1 MKKISITIITLCTSL
16 ATYANNTYNYSLSLR
31 NVVNDKVTVTL
42 NCPSIDKETILFSFP
57 ATIPGT
63 YATLNYGT
71 YIQHLQAFDSQGN
84 KLKVKKQT
92 VNSYLITTAKTVSKI
107 TYDVNDS
114 WDSGVKKNKIFE
126 PAGTN
131 IDANKNYVLN
141 NAGFFGFFEGMEK
154 NPCTINLSTPTNM
167 IGITSLEGTTTSAGE
182 IVYKAHDYHQL
193 MDCPIIVCT
202 PDTAQFLVGKTLVTI
217 GVINETGAKG
227 GAQKILTEVKESIIA
242 AEKFLGELPV
252 KNYNFLVYV
261 KDFSQYKDVLEGKG
275 GLFKKLKAVKNLK
288 GQGFG
293 ALEHPTSSLYFMP
306 DFGHEEYIKQMKD
319 VCIHEFLHIVT
330 PLNLHS
336 QYIGNFNYTTPIM
349 SKHLWLYEGI
359 TEYFAGVIQMKGELT
374 TPEKYFTRMKAK
386 MQDGDEFPNTMTF
399 TQMSEN
405 VLVEPYKKQYDQV
418 YQRGAVL
425 GMLLDIEIINL
436 TQGKKTLRD
445 VVLTLSKKYGPN
457 KSFDE
462 ATFIDEFVA
471 QVHPNLAQFFNNY
484 ITGSQPLPYES
495 SFGTI
500 GVEYKTETKV
510 AGAKH
515 PVLGNDVKYK
525 YMSQQGGLYII
536 KAVGANDFVGLKK
549 GDIIVEALADKLLAK
564 KDINAGDEVELDII
578 RNNKRTTIKYK
589 TQLGE
594 NTIKNYLKIKDT
606 KNVREQSY
614 FNRFTKN

>member
-1 MKKISITIITLCTSL
+1 MKKISIAIITLCISL
-16 ATYANNTYNYSLSLR
+16 GAYANNTYNYSLNLR
-31 NVVNDKVTVTL
+31 NVVNDKITVTL
-42 NCPSIDKETILFSFP
+42 NCPSIDTETILFNFP
-57 ATIPGT
+57 ATVPGT

-71 YIQHLQAFDSQGN
+71 YIQHVQAFDSQGN
-84 KLKVKKQT
+84 KLKIKKQNI
-92 VNSYLITTAKTVSKI
+92 NSYLITNAKAVSKI

-114 WDSGVKKNKIFE
+114 WDSGIKKNKIFE

-154 NPCTINLSTPTNM
+154 NSCIINLSTPINM
-167 IGITSLEGTTTSAGE
+167 IGITSLEGTTTAAGE
-182 IVYKAHDYHQL
+182 IMYKARDYHQL

-202 PDTAQFLVGKTLVTI
+202 PDTAQFLVGKTVITI

-261 KDFSQYKDVLEGKG
+261 KDFSEYKEVLEGKG
-275 GLFKKLKAVKNLK
+275 GLFKKLKAMKNLK

-336 QYIGNFNYTTPIM
+336 QHIGNFNYSNPVM

-359 TEYFAGVIQMKGELT
+359 TEYFAGIIQMKGELT

-386 MQDGDEFPNTMTF
+386 MLEGDEFPTTMTF

-457 KSFDE
+457 QSFDE

-471 QVHPNLAQFFNNY
+471 QVHPNLKQFFNNY
-484 ITGSQPLPYES
+484 INGSQALPYEA
-495 SFGTI
+495 SFASI
-500 GVEYKTETKV
+500 GVEYKPEIKI

-525 YMSQQGGLYII
+525 YMAQQGGLYLV
-536 KAVGANDFVGLKK
+536 KSVGANDFVGLKK
-549 GDIIVEALADKLLAK
+549 GDIIVEALADKVLAK
-564 KDINAGDEVELDII
+564 QDVKLGDEVALDII
-578 RNNKRTTIKYK
+578 RDNKRTTIKYK

-594 NTIKNYLKIKDT
+594 NSIKNYLKIKDT

-614 FNRFTKN
+614 YNRFTKN